1 MGVKDIVRKIKEDTQ
16 NKVDS
21 IMDREEEKAEEIREE
36 IRKEK
41 ERKLK
46 QIEKKK
52 KREIKTMKN
61 RILSQAKLE
70 KRKKKLKI
78 REEMIDRVM
87 NRAKE
92 KLEEIE
98 PEEHEDFLRK
108 SIGQASNVLK
118 GEITLRCNDESEE
131 MVSELADKIDP
142 SLEIEGGLKTKGGIK
157 AVSNKGSSIDL
168 TFEANLERRR
178 KGLRKEIS
186 DILFSEE

>member
-21 IMDREEEKAEEIREE
+21 IMEREEEKAEEVREE

-92 KLEEIE
+92 ELEEMD
-98 PEEHEDFLRK
+98 PEDYEDFLRK
-108 SIGQASNVLK
+108 SIGQASSVLEGGIILK
-118 GEITLRCNDESEE
+118 CNDESEE

-142 SLEIEGGLKTKGGIK
+142 SLEVEGGLNTKGGVK

-168 TFEANLERRR
+168 TFEANIERRR
-178 KGLRKEIS
+178 KELRKEIS